1 MAAPI
6 GLPLQPPQP
15 SLGILILVTKS
26 RCEPLLRSRLLI
38 TEDCFVGKSTL
49 VAMTK
54 KYMENNM
61 LRKTFFLTVLFALV
75 MTSCGAPQASPLAA
89 PVATEPSA
97 AMTLIDGLGRSVVM
111 NEAAKRVVSLAP
123 SNTEIL
129 YAVGAAEQVIGRDEF
144 SDYPEEAKALPS
156 VGGSMGEYSVE
167 TIVSL
172 KPDLVL
178 AAEINSPE
186 LVKQLED
193 LGLTVY
199 YLKNPTSFEELYVN
213 LEIVAQ
219 LTGEDPTKL
228 TDSLK
233 ARVDA
238 VDEKIMPLS
247 ARPEVF
253 YEIDATDAAKPY
265 TYGPGT
271 FGNLLIARAGGT
283 NIGNELTDPYPQIS
297 LEQIVVSNPSFILLG
312 DSMWGV
318 TAEAV
323 ASRPGWETIEAVKSD
338 QIFPI
343 DDNLISRPGPRLV
356 DGLEQLA
363 KLLHPGV
370 FQ

>member
-1 MAAPI
+1 MPVPVSTEAPA
-6 GLPLQPPQP
+6 
-15 SLGILILVTKS
+15 S
-26 RCEPLLRSRLLI
+26 
-38 TEDCFVGKSTL
+38 
-49 VAMTK
+49 VAI
-54 KYMENNM
+54 E
-61 LRKTFFLTVLFALV
+61 LT
-75 MTSCGAPQASPLAA
+75 
-89 PVATEPSA
+89 
-97 AMTLIDGLGRSVVM
+97 DGLGRSVVL

-129 YAVGAAEQVIGRDEF
+129 FAVGAGDQVIGRDEF
-144 SDYPEEAKALPS
+144 SDYPPAAASIES

-167 TIVSL
+167 AIVAL
-172 KPDLVL
+172 EPDLVL

-199 YLKNPTSFEELYVN
+199 YLKNPLTIEEMYVN

-247 ARPEVF
+247 SRPSVF
-253 YEIDATDAAKPY
+253 YEIDATDPGKPY

-271 FGNLLIARAGGT
+271 FGDLLITRAGGF

-297 LEQIVVSNPSFILLG
+297 LEQIVLSNPSIILLG

-318 TAEAV
+318 TVESVV
-323 ASRPGWETIEAVKSD
+323 ARPGWEKIAAVTSN

-370 FQ
+370 FE

>member
-1 MAAPI
+1 M
-6 GLPLQPPQP
+6 
-15 SLGILILVTKS
+15 
-26 RCEPLLRSRLLI
+26 
-38 TEDCFVGKSTL
+38 F
-49 VAMTK
+49 
-54 KYMENNM
+54 
-61 LRKTFFLTVLFALV
+61 RKIFFLIVLFALV
-75 MTSCGAPQASPLAA
+75 MTACAPQSAPIAA
-89 PVATEPSA
+89 PVVTEPSA
-97 AMTLIDGLGRSVVM
+97 PITLTDGLGRSVVLK
-111 NEAAKRVVSLAP
+111 EAAKRVVSLAP

-129 YAVGAAEQVIGRDEF
+129 FAVGAAEQIIGRDEF

-167 TIVSL
+167 SIVAL

-199 YLKNPTSFEELYVN
+199 YLKNPKTFEELYVN
-213 LEIVAQ
+213 LEIAAQ

-233 ARVDA
+233 ARVAA

-247 ARPEVF
+247 FRPMVF
-253 YEIDATDAAKPY
+253 YEIDATDPAKPY

-271 FGNLLIARAGGT
+271 FGDMLISRAGGF
-283 NIGNELTDPYPQIS
+283 NVGNDLTDPYPQIS
-297 LEQIVVSNPSFILLG
+297 LEQIVVSNPSIILLG

-318 TAEAV
+318 TAESVLA
-323 ASRPGWETIEAVKSD
+323 RPGWETIEAVKSK

-343 DDNLISRPGPRLV
+343 DDNLISRPGPRLI

-363 KLLHPGV
+363 NLLHPGV
-370 FQ
+370 LK